1 MTGPVIGGVAGSV
14 VGAAWSAVADPVEVG
29 GVELSV
35 GGVAWSVATEPVEGG
50 EEIGGDTTVGA
61 WISGSRR
68 ARSIELPAVVAIT
81 FVYFVSA
88 PSSS

>member
-1 MTGPVIGGVAGSV
+1 MTDPAAGGVAGSV
-14 VGAAWSAVADPVEVG
+14 VGVAWSAVAEPVVVDE
-29 GVELSV
+29 VELNV

-50 EEIGGDTTVGA
+50 EEIGGDATVRV
-61 WISGSRR
+61 WMSGSRR

-81 FVYFVSA
+81 FVYVVST